1 VTATG
6 PKGGVARTLWL
17 HPSAML
23 LAVQLLGLLVY
34 PFMEDTT
41 GGRVAF
47 EALGIVILILVV
59 RAINASGWVV
69 WGAVILG
76 GLAAAASVA
85 SAIEYRDDLMVT
97 SGVLHAIVYFV
108 TAGSLLRYMLA
119 DLRVSSDEL
128 YAVGATFTLVAWAF
142 AYVYQTLQAID
153 PGAFTAAADV
163 EAPRTWVELLF
174 LSVTTLTSTG
184 LSDIVPV
191 TAHARSVVMV
201 EQIAGLMYV
210 ALVISWIVGLT
221 IQRVRRAAE
230 EEAEAAAREEARAAA
245 EAAATAGDD
254 D

>member
-1 VTATG
+1 
-6 PKGGVARTLWL
+6 
-17 HPSAML
+17 
-23 LAVQLLGLLVY
+23 
-34 PFMEDTT
+34 
-41 GGRVAF
+41 
-47 EALGIVILILVV
+47 
-59 RAINASGWVV
+59 
-69 WGAVILG
+69 
-76 GLAAAASVA
+76 
-85 SAIEYRDDLMVT
+85 
-97 SGVLHAIVYFV
+97 
-108 TAGSLLRYMLA
+108 
-119 DLRVSSDEL
+119 
-128 YAVGATFTLVAWAF
+128 
-142 AYVYQTLQAID
+142 
-153 PGAFTAAADV
+153 V